1 MVQQLIP
8 LETIHPGGNDNGEFL
23 NAVPQRVRSMAYD
36 LPRLRFAYHDLEPH
50 LSEDLVRRHHQI
62 HNRAYTE
69 AINVL
74 LRDHPELARL
84 PIEDVLRVAAA
95 HPRTAASAD
104 PDDRRRLCQSP
115 IPVEGHRAGGRKPP
129 SGELAAAIERDFGS
143 FAGFRQQFVGAC
155 LDLVGSGWAFL
166 CLDRPGG
173 DTLEILTLPNNDSV
187 LPRAKPGVLICDLWE
202 HAYCGQYDNR
212 RADYLEAYFQVID
225 WQVCEQRLLG
235 MRAGRANL

>member
-1 MVQQLIP
+1 
-8 LETIHPGGNDNGEFL
+8 
-23 NAVPQRVRSMAYD
+23 MAYD
-36 LPRLRFAYHDLEPH
+36 LPALRFAYHDLEPY
-50 LSEDLVRRHHQI
+50 LSEELVRRHHRI
-62 HNRAYTE
+62 HNQGYTD

-84 PIEDVLRVAAA
+84 PIEDVLRTL
-95 HPRTAASAD
+95 PR
-104 PDDRRRLCQSP
+104 
-115 IPVEGHRAGGRKPP
+115 IPEPLHQQIRAIGGGYANHQFQWKVIGPGGGKQP
-129 SGELAAAIERDFGS
+129 AGELAAAIERDFGS
-143 FAGFRQQFVGAC
+143 FVSFREQFIDAC

-166 CLDRPGG
+166 CLDRPRG

-187 LPRAKPGVLICDLWE
+187 LPRAKPGVLVCDLWE

-212 RADYLEAYFQVID
+212 RADYLDAYFHVID